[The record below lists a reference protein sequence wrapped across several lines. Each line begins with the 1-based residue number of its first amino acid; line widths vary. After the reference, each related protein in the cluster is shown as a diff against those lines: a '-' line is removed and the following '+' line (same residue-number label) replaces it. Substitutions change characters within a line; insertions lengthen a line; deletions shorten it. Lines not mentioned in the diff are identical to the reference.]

1 MKQISEAF
9 KAKKKQDQQQ
19 IMAYL
24 FQKSEQNKVMALFI
38 RDNDIRRLG
47 LARREFSYDMHI
59 PERRSVEDRRSGL
72 DRRLMP
78 RTAE

>member
-1 MKQISEAF
+1 
-9 KAKKKQDQQQ
+9 
-19 IMAYL
+19 MAYS
-24 FQKSEQNKVMALFI
+24 FQKSKQNKVIALFVG
-38 RDNDIRRLG
+38 DNGIRRLG

-72 DRRLMP
+72 DRRLIP